1 MLDIAIENQLP
12 IIHLCDSA
20 GGFLPLQ
27 SELFPDKYM
36 AGRMFRNQSTLSK
49 MNVKQLALVFGHCTA
64 GGAYVPAL
72 SDYSVIVRGTGAVF
86 LAGPPLVKAATGE
99 IVTADELGGCDL
111 HTQVS
116 GTCDYPADSEEEA
129 IAIGRE
135 IVEQWE
141 SPKKWPLQKDEV
153 EEPFYSADDLY
164 GIIPTDIKKSF
175 DMKEVIARVVDGS
188 RFHEYQP
195 AYGTTLVCGYANIW
209 GYKVGIL
216 ANNGVLFNESA
227 LKGAHF
233 IELCNQNNTPILF
246 MQNITGFMLSLIHI

>member
-1 MLDIAIENQLP
+1 
-12 IIHLCDSA
+12 
-20 GGFLPLQ
+20 
-27 SELFPDKYM
+27 
-36 AGRMFRNQSTLSK
+36 

-111 HTQVS
+111 HTHIS

-153 EEPFYSADDLY
+153 EEPFYRADDLY

-188 RFHEYQP
+188 RFNEYQ
-195 AYGTTLVCGYANIW
+195 
-209 GYKVGIL
+209 
-216 ANNGVLFNESA
+216 
-227 LKGAHF
+227 
-233 IELCNQNNTPILF
+233 
-246 MQNITGFMLSLIHI
+246 LSLIHI